1 MRLFLPFCLL
11 VLVACGPMAFVD
23 LHDANRF
30 LESPTII
37 KSGDRYFIRFRY
49 ADKEEGPPLTFMAI
63 RTKVQKDTLLFYIP
77 AMASDGSMAGRLQ
90 IEEITDTR
98 QITLIDQGKFFWK
111 EVNNALVPLTLQPP
125 TEEDLALIE
134 AGVQE
139 VY

>member
-11 VLVACGPMAFVD
+11 MVVACAPMAFVD
-23 LHDANRF
+23 LHDVTRF
-30 LESPTII
+30 QESPTVIR
-37 KSGDRYFIRFRY
+37 SGDRYFIRFRY
-49 ADKEEGPPLTFMAI
+49 ADREEGVPPSFMAI
-63 RTKVQKDTLLFYIP
+63 RTRIQEDTLIFFIP
-77 AMASDGSMAGRLQ
+77 AMASGTSWAGRLQ
-90 IEEITDTR
+90 IEEIKEAK

-111 EVNNALVPLTLQPP
+111 EVSKELVPLTLQPP

>member
-1 MRLFLPFCLL
+1 
-11 VLVACGPMAFVD
+11 MAFVD

-30 LESPTII
+30 LEPPTII

-77 AMASDGSMAGRLQ
+77 AMASEGSMAGGLQ
-90 IEEITDTR
+90 IEEITETR

-111 EVNNALVPLTLQPP
+111 EVSKKLVPLALQPP